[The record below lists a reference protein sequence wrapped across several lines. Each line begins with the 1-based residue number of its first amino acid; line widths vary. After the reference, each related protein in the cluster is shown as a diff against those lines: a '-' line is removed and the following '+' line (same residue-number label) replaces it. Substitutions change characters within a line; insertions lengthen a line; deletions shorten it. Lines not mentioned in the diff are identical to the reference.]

1 MPRIY
6 LPNISNTRHLRKLI
20 LGMNSSYFLE
30 RLLTCIPLIENLS
43 IGVKDPSIKDKNY
56 LNIRSSPINARF
68 LLYLSTLS
76 INCANNHSF
85 HRSMTIL
92 SSILNQ
98 LSHLSLKL
106 HEYTCISDPLII
118 SSDIIHQ
125 VCLSRLNA
133 SATYD
138 LNLLFRIMCDVE
150 EKRILNSFI
159 NNLFVY
165 RQQSKIFIQETN
177 HDDIDSNCHSF
188 IVYTILYNDK
198 KFSSHLLCRNSQIF
212 SQTTMNSSKLFR
224 HFQEF
229 HLDEFMYNSCFS
241 DLTDCTSLASSMI
254 PWSLLTKI
262 SICGTD
268 FIKSS
273 LLEAI
278 LKTAFNVRTLEISD
292 DTGRLPCMILRN
304 KNNLGN
310 RINEQIQ
317 SLNIWDCTITL
328 LNAERFCIR
337 LYNQLPNL
345 KNLTFHIFNSYYFQ
359 EWKPLCVVDGK
370 NKSTIMIVNIIHFIV
385 DKFQELVS
393 FYIYFMRQAQ
403 YHSPCFPHLIRKQLH
418 EQPLSRP
425 YRLRCTDEAIQI
437 WI

>member
-1 MPRIY
+1 M
-6 LPNISNTRHLRKLI
+6 
-20 LGMNSSYFLE
+20 
-30 RLLTCIPLIENLS
+30 
-43 IGVKDPSIKDKNY
+43 V
-56 LNIRSSPINARF
+56 
-68 LLYLSTLS
+68 
-76 INCANNHSF
+76 
-85 HRSMTIL
+85 
-92 SSILNQ
+92 
-98 LSHLSLKL
+98 
-106 HEYTCISDPLII
+106 
-118 SSDIIHQ
+118 
-125 VCLSRLNA
+125 
-133 SATYD
+133 
-138 LNLLFRIMCDVE
+138 
-150 EKRILNSFI
+150 
-159 NNLFVY
+159 
-165 RQQSKIFIQETN
+165 
-177 HDDIDSNCHSF
+177 
-188 IVYTILYNDK
+188 
-198 KFSSHLLCRNSQIF
+198 
-212 SQTTMNSSKLFR
+212 
-224 HFQEF
+224 
-229 HLDEFMYNSCFS
+229 
-241 DLTDCTSLASSMI
+241 
-254 PWSLLTKI
+254 PWSSLTKI

-278 LKTAFNVRTLEISD
+278 LKMAFNVRTLEISD
-292 DTGRLPCMILRN
+292 DIGRLPCMILRN

-425 YRLRCTDEAIQI
+425 YRLRCTDEENTLQEQKWLLDHQHPINCTNKRFAVIRQFAWSGFGSIVHQI
-437 WI
+437 A